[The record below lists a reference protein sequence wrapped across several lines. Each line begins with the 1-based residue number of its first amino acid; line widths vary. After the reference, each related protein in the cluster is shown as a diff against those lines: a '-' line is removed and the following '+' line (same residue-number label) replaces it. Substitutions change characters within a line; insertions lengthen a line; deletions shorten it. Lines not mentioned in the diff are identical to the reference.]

1 MKKIFGFTLMAAAVA
16 VSTGAFAQADVKW
29 PTRPVQVI
37 VPAGAGGDKGKKG
50 RHQYGA
56 DEGRQDLAD
65 AAEDNISHHLHSS
78 EDQA

>member
-1 MKKIFGFTLMAAAVA
+1 MDRTAAAEA
-16 VSTGAFAQADVKW
+16 GSAAPQQRA
-29 PTRPVQVI
+29 
-37 VPAGAGGDKGKKG
+37 PALRLCAEYASFCPIRDQRGGDKGKKG

-65 AAEDNISHHLHSS
+65 AAEDNSSHHLHSS